1 MEAAKKHC
9 KNKDIT
15 LDGNDLQTEHVLLP
29 GLPNHLASLC
39 LANLPPSLLY
49 RVCISWRRFIY
60 SPNFPPFYSLYALLA
75 PTSPAPGS
83 ACQYHSASFFCFDPV
98 AWKWRSLPSPPTSCS
113 PLCMLSRHPSYISRI
128 LPVQSITASSLLLLI
143 AANTHNF
150 LPALSHPLVFN
161 PLSSKWSFG
170 PPFTSPRR
178 WCVAGSMG
186 SSVYVASGTGAQYQR
201 DVARSLERWDMSKK
215 EAEWMWE
222 TRTACKDAKLSR
234 EAIEAIGYRGKLCM
248 VNIKGRALKE
258 GAVYNISMNKWE
270 QMPRGML
277 EGWTG
282 PATTDDQFMYVVDQE
297 TGSLSKYDYENDC
310 WEEFVGP
317 SNHLKG
323 AQHISAGR
331 GKVCAVSADGSKIFV
346 VDVSASAIAR
356 PPKFWTLEPPDGM
369 EVIAV
374 HILPRMSMHQ
384 SSC

>member
-1 MEAAKKHC
+1 MESAKKHC
-9 KNKDIT
+9 KNKDIAI
-15 LDGNDLQTEHVLLP
+15 DGNDLQTEPVLLP

-39 LANLPPSLLY
+39 LANLQPSLLY

-60 SPNFPPFYSLYALLA
+60 SPNFPPFYALYALLA
-75 PTSPAPGS
+75 PTSPAPDS
-83 ACQYHSASFFCFDPV
+83 ACQFHSASFFCFDPV
-98 AWKWRSLPSPPTSCS
+98 AWKWRSLPSPPTSGA

-128 LPVQSITASSLLLLI
+128 LPVQSITASGHLLLI

-178 WCVAGSMG
+178 WCVTGSMD

-222 TRTACKDAKLSR
+222 TRTACKDAKFSR

-248 VNIKGRALKE
+248 VNIKGRALKQ
-258 GAVYNISMNKWE
+258 GAVK
-270 QMPRGML
+270 L
-277 EGWTG
+277 
-282 PATTDDQFMYVVDQE
+282 VDQE
-297 TGSLSKYDYENDC
+297 TGSLSRYDPENDC

-331 GKVCAVSADGSKIFV
+331 GKVCAVSADGAKIYV

-356 PPKFWTLEPPDGM
+356 PPNFWILEPPEGM

-374 HILPRMSMHQ
+374 HILPRMSIHQ